1 MQGADGL
8 LAAEVEDDTVS
19 VHETSGG
26 GILVRCLQRLF
37 LAYVHES
44 EGMAAEV
51 FHTTAERH
59 VCRFSRIVCLNVVDG
74 GAGTRIIDAYAQL
87 GGLHGLEAQQTLVA
101 DGGGFLVQ
109 LDGQPSAVLVIF
121 HGEGLHTLSQGD
133 VLLQHH
139 AVHLC
144 GLRQAEL
151 NGGSEHAVVGS
162 PIGVVLAVGD
172 SLGTESSATLV
183 ADGGDNL
190 LQQVVRQL
198 LIDVLAE
205 VYGVGAVNGM
215 HKSVAV
221 NGKVEQ
227 QGGVVTHGTV
237 VEVGELLHG
246 LHMSVLFRMVEP
258 TRANADVTFG
268 RHPLVAIGMTVL
280 QDVVLAVSGIDLS
293 GTEERP
299 IGGTGKAAFVAHP
312 TATGTAI
319 GEDDSLWLQFVQ
331 HLVNLGIVI
340 IVLAVN
346 GAAVLGSAIPSV
358 ATVGSVEPNLKDLAI
373 VGHQFVQLC
382 VEIVHIGGCGIF
394 GVVAVPRTQ
403 VDSELDAIFLT
414 GCRQFA
420 HHIALSVLI
429 GRVAD
434 AVFRKLCGPQAES
447 VMMLGGKDYALH
459 TGCHKGLH
467 PLLAVQLGG
476 VERGRVGVAITPLAV
491 VEGVQSEMH
500 KGIGLHLL
508 PLHLFR
514 FGNGKNGFGSLYRR
528 LACRKQRC
536 CRGKE

>member
-1 MQGADGL
+1 
-8 LAAEVEDDTVS
+8 
-19 VHETSGG
+19 
-26 GILVRCLQRLF
+26 
-37 LAYVHES
+37 
-44 EGMAAEV
+44 
-51 FHTTAERH
+51 
-59 VCRFSRIVCLNVVDG
+59 
-74 GAGTRIIDAYAQL
+74 
-87 GGLHGLEAQQTLVA
+87 
-101 DGGGFLVQ
+101 
-109 LDGQPSAVLVIF
+109 
-121 HGEGLHTLSQGD
+121 
-133 VLLQHH
+133 
-139 AVHLC
+139 
-144 GLRQAEL
+144 
-151 NGGSEHAVVGS
+151 
-162 PIGVVLAVGD
+162 
-172 SLGTESSATLV
+172 
-183 ADGGDNL
+183 
-190 LQQVVRQL
+190 
-198 LIDVLAE
+198 
-205 VYGVGAVNGM
+205 
-215 HKSVAV
+215 
-221 NGKVEQ
+221 
-227 QGGVVTHGTV
+227 
-237 VEVGELLHG
+237 
-246 LHMSVLFRMVEP
+246 
-258 TRANADVTFG
+258 
-268 RHPLVAIGMTVL
+268 MTVL
-280 QDVVLAVSGIDLS
+280 QDVVLAISGENLA

-312 TATGTAI
+312 TAAGTAI
-319 GEDDSLWLQFVQ
+319 GEDDCLWLQFVQ

-346 GAAVLGSAIPSV
+346 GAAVLGSAIPPV
-358 ATVGSVEPNLKDLAI
+358 ATVGSVEPNLEDFAI

-382 VEIVHIGGCGIF
+382 VEIVHIGRCGVF

-403 VDSELDAIFLT
+403 VNGKLDAIFLT
-414 GCRQFA
+414 GRRQFA

-434 AVFRKLCGPQAES
+434 AVFRKLCGPQAET

>member
-19 VHETSGG
+19 VHETGGG

-37 LAYVHES
+37 LAYVHEG
-44 EGMAAEV
+44 EGITAEV

-59 VCRFSRIVCLNVVDG
+59 VCRFSRVICLNVVDG

-144 GLRQAEL
+144 GLRQGKL
-151 NGGSEHAVVGS
+151 NGGGQHAVVGS

-172 SLGTESSATLV
+172 SLGTESSATFV

-198 LIDVLAE
+198 LIYVLAE

-215 HKSVAV
+215 YKSVAV
-221 NGKVEQ
+221 HGEVEQ
-227 QGGVVTHGTV
+227 QGGIVPHRAVI
-237 VEVGELLHG
+237 EVGELLHG
-246 LHMSVLFRMVEP
+246 LHVAILFGMVEP
-258 TRANADVTFG
+258 TLANADVTFG
-268 RHPLVAIGMTVL
+268 RHPLVAVGMTVL
-280 QDVVLAVSGIDLS
+280 QDVVLAVSGEDLS

-299 IGGTGKAAFVAHP
+299 IGGTGKTALVAHP
-312 TATGTAI
+312 TTTGTAI
-319 GEDDSLWLQFVQ
+319 GEDDCLWLQFVQ

-346 GAAVLGSAIPSV
+346 GAAVLGSAIPPV
-358 ATVGSVEPNLKDLAI
+358 ATVGSVEPNLEDFAI

-394 GVVAVPRTQ
+394 GMIAVPWTQ
-403 VDSELDAIFLT
+403 VNGKLDAILLT
-414 GCRQFA
+414 GRRQFA
-420 HHIALSVLI
+420 HHIALSVLV

-459 TGCHKGLH
+459 AGCHKGLH
-467 PLLAVQLGG
+467 PLFTVQLGG

-536 CRGKE
+536 GRGKE